1 MIDRLGSVLF
11 VAAIAFLAFVG
22 GAMAMLGE
30 TFPHRYLRDAYLAG
44 EALIAQREE
53 TSDPYVTDQWRKARD
68 GEKGV
73 TINDPARASKGYT
86 LYTSAGDAAAHL
98 IDMDGRVVHEW
109 RRPYSDVW
117 NEQSAVKKPQPDAMI
132 LLDKARLLPNGD
144 LLAI

>member
-1 MIDRLGSVLF
+1 MIDRLAAILF

-22 GAMAMLGE
+22 GAMAVLGE

-68 GEKGV
+68 GAKGV
-73 TINDPARASKGYT
+73 TINDPKHASQGYT

-98 IDMDGRVVHEW
+98 VDMDGRVVHESC
-109 RRPYSDVW
+109 PPT
-117 NEQSAVKKPQPDAMI
+117 SARSP
-132 LLDKARLLPNGD
+132 
-144 LLAI
+144 